1 MNKKVFM
8 KGYKGFGKGLVC
20 KGKQYAENTVF
31 EEDKAELCKSSMHF
45 CKNPLD
51 VLDFY
56 PLINRN
62 GDMNEFATVEALDE
76 VQSNDDKK
84 FCTKKLKI
92 GAKLKLADF
101 VKASV
106 EFVIEKCNRET
117 EKSSGNY
124 TQMASSG
131 NSAQMASSGDFAK
144 MASSGDFAKMASSGD
159 SAKMASS
166 GDYTQMASS
175 GNYTQMASS
184 GNSAQMAS
192 SGDYTQMASSG
203 DFAKMASSGDSAKM
217 ASSGDFAKMASSGD
231 YSVVMCAG
239 RNGMAKAKKGS
250 WITLAEWVYDE
261 NKGRYIPKSV
271 VTKQVDGEVIKE
283 DVFYKLVDGEFTE
296 V

>member
-1 MNKKVFM
+1 MNEKVFM
-8 KGYKGFGKGLVC
+8 KGYKGFNKGLIC
-20 KGKQYAENTVF
+20 KDKQYAENTVF
-31 EEDKAELCKSSMHF
+31 EENKAEICKRGMHF
-45 CKNPLD
+45 CENPLD

-56 PLINRN
+56 PLIDNN

-92 GAKLKLADF
+92 GAKLKFADF
-101 VKASV
+101 VKASIK
-106 EFVIEKCNRET
+106 FVIEKCNRET
-117 EKSSGNY
+117 EKSSGDF
-124 TQMASSG
+124 
-131 NSAQMASSGDFAK
+131 AQMASSGYSAQ
-144 MASSGDFAKMASSGD
+144 MASSGD

-166 GDYTQMASS
+166 GYSAQMASS
-175 GNYTQMASS
+175 GY
-184 GNSAQMAS
+184 SAQMAS
-192 SGDYTQMASSG
+192 SGDFAQMASSG
-203 DFAKMASSGDSAKM
+203 DDG
-217 ASSGDFAKMASSGD
+217 
-231 YSVVMCAG
+231 VVMCAG

-261 NKGRYIPKSV
+261 NKDRYIPKSV

>member
-1 MNKKVFM
+1 MNEKVFM
-8 KGYKGFGKGLVC
+8 KGYKGFNKGLIC

-31 EEDKAELCKSSMHF
+31 EENKAELCKRGMHF
-45 CKNPLD
+45 CENPLD

-56 PLINRN
+56 PLIDDN

-92 GAKLKLADF
+92 GAKLKFADF
-101 VKASV
+101 VKASIK
-106 EFVIEKCNRET
+106 FVIEKCDRET
-117 EKSSGNY
+117 EK
-124 TQMASSG
+124 SSG
-131 NSAQMASSGDFAK
+131 NSAQMASSGN
-144 MASSGDFAKMASSGD
+144 

-166 GDYTQMASS
+166 G
-175 GNYTQMASS
+175 NY
-184 GNSAQMAS
+184 AQ
-192 SGDYTQMASSG
+192 
-203 DFAKMASSGDSAKM
+203 
-217 ASSGDFAKMASSGD
+217 MASSGD

-261 NKGRYIPKSV
+261 NKDRYIPKSV

>member
-1 MNKKVFM
+1 MNEKVFM
-8 KGYKGFGKGLVC
+8 KGYKGFNKGLIC

-31 EEDKAELCKSSMHF
+31 EENKAELCKRGMHF
-45 CKNPLD
+45 CENPLD

-56 PLINRN
+56 PLIDDN

-92 GAKLKLADF
+92 GAKLKFADF
-101 VKASV
+101 VKASIK
-106 EFVIEKCNRET
+106 FVIEKCDRET

-124 TQMASSG
+124 
-131 NSAQMASSGDFAK
+131 
-144 MASSGDFAKMASSGD
+144 
-159 SAKMASS
+159 
-166 GDYTQMASS
+166 
-175 GNYTQMASS
+175 
-184 GNSAQMAS
+184 
-192 SGDYTQMASSG
+192 
-203 DFAKMASSGDSAKM
+203 
-217 ASSGDFAKMASSGD
+217 AKMASSGD

-261 NKGRYIPKSV
+261 NKDRYIPKSV

>member
-1 MNKKVFM
+1 MNEKVFM
-8 KGYKGFGKGLVC
+8 KGYKGFNKGLIC
-20 KGKQYAENTVF
+20 KDKQYAENTVF
-31 EEDKAELCKSSMHF
+31 EENKAEICKRGMHF
-45 CKNPLD
+45 CENPLD

-56 PLINRN
+56 PLIDNN

-92 GAKLKLADF
+92 GAKLKFADF
-101 VKASV
+101 VKASIK
-106 EFVIEKCNRET
+106 FVIEKCNRET
-117 EKSSGNY
+117 EKSSGDF
-124 TQMASSG
+124 
-131 NSAQMASSGDFAK
+131 AQMASSGY
-144 MASSGDFAKMASSGD
+144 SAKMASSGD

-166 GDYTQMASS
+166 GDD
-175 GNYTQMASS
+175 G
-184 GNSAQMAS
+184 
-192 SGDYTQMASSG
+192 
-203 DFAKMASSGDSAKM
+203 
-217 ASSGDFAKMASSGD
+217 
-231 YSVVMCAG
+231 VVMCAG

-261 NKGRYIPKSV
+261 NKDRYIPKSV

>member
-131 NSAQMASSGDFAK
+131 NSAQMASSGD
-144 MASSGDFAKMASSGD
+144 
-159 SAKMASS
+159 
-166 GDYTQMASS
+166 
-175 GNYTQMASS
+175 
-184 GNSAQMAS
+184 
-192 SGDYTQMASSG
+192 YTQMASSG